1 VERVVHAGLDSAGA
15 PPRSINGRAVANR
28 EETMKTIVLAVS
40 LSLIASSAFATCKS
54 DAEDKKLAGA
64 ALKSFMTK
72 CEKDANTAC
81 TADSAA
87 KKLAG
92 AAKTSHMKKCVSDAT
107 GT

>member
-1 VERVVHAGLDSAGA
+1 LTPRARRHA
-15 PPRSINGRAVANR
+15 GRAVANR
-28 EETMKTIVLAVS
+28 EETMTTMKTIVLAVS

-81 TADSAA
+81 AADSTA